1 MATTSDD
8 RRAELMAAALA
19 DDLSSAERLEF
30 ERMAEADPAV
40 RHELAEMSAL
50 TDSLTRGVPDW
61 LEGEPL
67 PSLRDRVAGLAAG
80 GGEQP
85 VEAASHPAMDVTAH
99 PTANRRPRSVSRS
112 RPRATAP
119 RTRRRLQLM
128 LGGAACVV
136 AGAAIAAAV
145 NGIATAPPSG
155 PPGTLG
161 AVEEV
166 DFRAEPPEVRIEG
179 SLVAHTWGTETV
191 MEIDGLPAEEL
202 YSLVL
207 LAENGTE
214 FDSGT
219 FFGSDV
225 RIECRMNA
233 AVMRQDVV
241 RVEIRDA
248 DGEVVSA
255 ADLPQAVD
263 A

>member
-1 MATTSDD
+1 MASTSDD

-40 RHELAEMSAL
+40 RHELGEMRAL

-61 LEGEPL
+61 LEGEPS
-67 PSLRDRVAGLAAG
+67 PSLRDRVAGHAPTG
-80 GGEQP
+80 SEQP
-85 VEAASHPAMDVTAH
+85 VEVTSHPEMGVAAH
-99 PTANRRPRSVSRS
+99 PSARRRPRSVERS
-112 RPRATAP
+112 RPHP
-119 RTRRRLQLM
+119 TRRRLQLM
-128 LGGAACVV
+128 LGGAGCVV

-207 LAENGTE
+207 LSENGTE

-233 AVMRQDVV
+233 AVMRHEVV

-248 DGEVVSA
+248 DGDVITA
-255 ADLPQAVD
+255 ADLPQAVE